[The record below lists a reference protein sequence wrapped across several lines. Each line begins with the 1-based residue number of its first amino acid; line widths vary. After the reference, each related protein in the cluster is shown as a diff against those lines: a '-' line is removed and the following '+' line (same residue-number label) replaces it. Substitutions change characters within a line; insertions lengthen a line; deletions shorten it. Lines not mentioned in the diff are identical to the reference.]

1 MRRSLTYLLLLL
13 SSWATAQII
22 QPESSPRAQLEQRV
36 GLTDITIEYSR
47 PSLKGRRMFGGL
59 LPYGE
64 LWRTGANASTK
75 VTFSEAVQVQGH
87 RINAGTYAL
96 YTIPNPDYWTV
107 ILHNNTELWG
117 TGGTEYKR
125 EEEACRFTVR
135 AQKLLQPVETFTIDI
150 NEIRT
155 DSAFVYLMWEDV
167 RIRFHIGIDTDSK
180 VLADIKQKM
189 RGISST
195 TYYQAAQY
203 YLETGRDSEMA
214 LDWINAAIDMEGENF
229 WLLHLKALILADLGQ
244 ERKAKRV
251 AEQSLS
257 LARKADNEN
266 YVKMNQRFLQ
276 GLKRD

>member
-1 MRRSLTYLLLLL
+1 M
-13 SSWATAQII
+13 AQII
-22 QPESSPRAQLEQRV
+22 QPESSPLARLEQRV
-36 GLTDITIEYSR
+36 GLTDIVIEYSR

-64 LWRTGANASTK
+64 LWRTGANAATK
-75 VTFSEAVQVQGH
+75 ITFSEAVQVQGH
-87 RINAGTYAL
+87 RVEQGTYAL

-107 ILHNNTELWG
+107 ILHRNAEMWG
-117 TGGTEYKR
+117 TGGREYKR

-135 AQKLLQPVETFTIDI
+135 AQKLLQPVETFTIDL

-155 DSAFVYLMWEDV
+155 DSAFLYLMWEDV
-167 RIRFHIGIDTDSK
+167 RIRFHIGVDTDSK

-203 YLETGRDSEMA
+203 YLDTGRDSKMA
-214 LDWINAAIDMEGENF
+214 LGWIDAAIDMEGERF

-244 ERKAKRV
+244 HRKARRM
-251 AEQSLS
+251 AEQSLD
-257 LARKADNEN
+257 LARTADNEN

-276 GLKRD
+276 SLGKD